1 MIVQMVLGEATA
13 KAVHGALV
21 RESARLRDVIDRAAL
36 SRDALGGAWL
46 MNNAIADLREIDL
59 AIEKLHGDA
68 VEPRG
73 SRRGG
78 DDVELGV
85 REDQLRG
92 SDGGRARAGRVRA
105 VPRRGL
111 AAPRAAVAAEHGG
124 QADAIREIAVTPP
137 FCRNRRATS
146 TTLYVFVVG
155 VEIR

>member
-68 VEPRG
+68 VEPR
-73 SRRGG
+73 SSVC
-78 DDVELGV
+78 DADATT
-85 REDQLRG
+85 
-92 SDGGRARAGRVRA
+92 DGG
-105 VPRRGL
+105 
-111 AAPRAAVAAEHGG
+111 AA
-124 QADAIREIAVTPP
+124 
-137 FCRNRRATS
+137 
-146 TTLYVFVVG
+146 
-155 VEIR
+155 